1 MEGIMAKQGRRSQ
14 WLEGE
19 VAEQV
24 LDAVAEQGDA
34 QRRRDLFDLGVDE
47 RRNILKGA
55 EDIRLVDGLTA
66 CQTPRRWG

>member
-1 MEGIMAKQGRRSQ
+1 MEGIMAKQGQRSQ

-55 EDIRLVDGLTA
+55 EDIRLGDELTA
-66 CQTPRRWG
+66 FQTPRRWG